1 MDRAHKQQFLGTP
14 AWHEATTQSIDE
26 VYQTRAAVAGMS
38 LQEYLLA
45 ELVRNAGL
53 RSPAE
58 LIDEVEARMRVEGR
72 EGFAAVSSADLMRA
86 DRDSR

>member
-1 MDRAHKQQFLGTP
+1 
-14 AWHEATTQSIDE
+14 
-26 VYQTRAAVAGMS
+26 MS

-45 ELVRNAGL
+45 ELVHNAGL

-72 EGFAAVSSADLMRA
+72 EGFAAVSSADLVRA
-86 DRDSR
+86 DRDAR